1 RLSEAEVDAVLLI
14 GGTSKIPLLQHEME
28 LRFGAAI
35 CDLSNAQTIIAEGA
49 AVIGFHGFQ
58 PFLAHPVRLMLSGGS
73 SLPVFDRDTVMPAE
87 AHKETTLF
95 CTDNRDGEARL
106 IMAEQTDSLNQN
118 SLVHKTVIGVPVES
132 ALPRPYQHERIVVH
146 FDLDE
151 N

>member
-1 RLSEAEVDAVLLI
+1 
-14 GGTSKIPLLQHEME
+14 ME

-106 IMAEQTDSLNQN
+106 VMAEQARPEEMVRYLPGDFAYKVYKEMWRDPS
-118 SLVHKTVIGVPVES
+118 I
-132 ALPRPYQHERIVVH
+132 LPRVMTAEQRIE
-146 FDLDE
+146 LDQYLRCVRCGKPCAGLCQL
-151 N
+151 